1 MKVLIPLI
9 LLALTLGLIVVG
21 PLWPGRFSG
30 TVGIAAG
37 EAVPGLGATGNTPE
51 QAITN
56 FLADVQKRNWDVL
69 PRWLSVAAAGTTD
82 RDLLIKELG
91 GTDGSLRSFS
101 SLSAWDL
108 QPLRETGQDAQIRT
122 TLHWSTPVGPIDEL
136 RDLRVVH
143 EGDGWKIVWSTP
155 NFPDVPPQVVPV
167 NYLRWDLVSSSA
179 QDEWGQRSVDSP
191 KVRILSMNPV
201 EYQGGLVV
209 MGEVVN
215 EDTIPAFVNVNAA
228 LVDGVGKI
236 LDEES
241 SFDKIAH
248 VLLPKQ
254 VTPYRIDFPGVGLQS
269 VKNVHMDVKSTL
281 VPASADPVIGI
292 MNQTLAKDE
301 RGEAALH
308 GQLMNESG
316 QVVNI
321 PHVIATFYDNSGRVI
336 WVSDGYVERA
346 LLPQIPEAF
355 AVGIPAR
362 FAEKVQSYHV
372 VANHYNLGNS

>member
-1 MKVLIPLI
+1 MKVAIPLI
-9 LLALTLGLIVVG
+9 LLVLTLGLIVVG

-37 EAVPGLGATGNTPE
+37 EAVPGLGATANTPE

-56 FLADVQKRNWDVL
+56 FLADVQKRNWDAL
-69 PRWLSVAAAGTTD
+69 PRWLSGAANGTAE

-108 QPLRETGQDAQIRT
+108 QPLRQTGQDAQIRT

-136 RDLRVVH
+136 RDLKVLH
-143 EGDGWKIVWSTP
+143 EGDGWRLVWSTP
-155 NFPDVPPQVVPV
+155 NLPDVPPQVIPV
-167 NYLRWDLVSSSA
+167 NYLRWDVVSSSA

-201 EYQGGLVV
+201 EYQGGSVV

-228 LVDGVGKI
+228 LVDGSGKI

-254 VTPYRIDFPGVGLQS
+254 VTPYRIDFPGVNLQN

-292 MNQTLAKDE
+292 MNQTLAKDA

>member
-1 MKVLIPLI
+1 MKIAIPFLLLIV
-9 LLALTLGLIVVG
+9 TLGLIVIG
-21 PLWPGRFSG
+21 PLFPGRFSG

-37 EAVPGLGATGNTPE
+37 DAVPGLSSRADTPE

-56 FLADVQKRNWDVL
+56 FLADVQKRNWSEL
-69 PRWLSVAAAGTTD
+69 PRWLSSRASGQSQEEALT
-82 RDLLIKELG
+82 KELG
-91 GTDGSLRSFS
+91 GTGGSLRSLS
-101 SLSAWDL
+101 SLSNWDL
-108 QPLRETGQDAQIRT
+108 KPLHTSGDEAEVQT

-136 RDLRVVH
+136 RDLKLVH
-143 EGDGWKIVWSTP
+143 ESGGWRILWSTP
-155 NFPDVPPQVVPV
+155 TFPDVPPQVIPV

-179 QDEWGQRSVDSP
+179 ADEWGQRSVDSP

-201 EYQGGLVV
+201 EYEGGSVV

-215 EDTIPAFVNVNAA
+215 EDTIPAFVNVNAT
-228 LVDGVGKI
+228 LVDGAGKT

-241 SFDKIAH
+241 SFDKISH

-254 VTPYRIDFPGVGLQS
+254 VTPYRIDFPGVDLRS

-281 VPASADPVIGI
+281 VPASADPVIGV
-292 MNQTLAKDE
+292 MNQTLDKASQ
-301 RGEAALH
+301 GAAALR
-308 GQLMNESG
+308 GQLLNESG

-321 PHVIATFYDNSGRVI
+321 PHVIATFYDNGGRVI

-346 LLPQIPEAF
+346 LLPQTPESF
-355 AVGIPAR
+355 AVQIPTR

>member
-1 MKVLIPLI
+1 MKFAIPLI
-9 LLALTLGLIVVG
+9 LLAVTLGLIVVG

-37 EAVPGLGATGNTPE
+37 EAIPGLTSSANTPQ

-56 FLADVQKRNWDVL
+56 FLADVQKRNWGGL
-69 PRWLSVAAAGTTD
+69 TRWLSASANGTAEQ
-82 RDLLIKELG
+82 DLLSKELG

-101 SLSAWDL
+101 SLSGWDL
-108 QPLRETGQDAQIRT
+108 QPLRETGQDAQVRT
-122 TLHWSTPVGPIDEL
+122 TMHWSTPVGPIDEL
-136 RDLRVVH
+136 RDLKLLH
-143 EGDGWKIVWSTP
+143 EADGWKIVWATP
-155 NFPDVPPQVVPV
+155 NFPDVPPQVIPV

-179 QDEWGQRSVDSP
+179 QDEWGQRSVDAP

-201 EYQGGLVV
+201 EYQGGSVV

-228 LVDGVGKI
+228 LVDGSGKT

-241 SFDKIAH
+241 SFDKISH

-254 VTPYRIDFPGVGLQS
+254 VTPYRIDFPGVNLQS

-292 MNQTLAKDE
+292 MNQSLEKDAH
-301 RGEAALH
+301 GEAALR

-346 LLPQIPEAF
+346 LLPQTPEAF